1 MISVYIYFGLP
12 RLDDGKMDRV
22 PEKKIFLIPIS
33 AGTSVPGEELGQ
45 LCLFL
50 PSPVKADPVGPGTVE
65 VTTLKLFV
73 DLVARFGVREELLRR
88 AVRRV
93 LLQELLDEGP
103 LRLQSTCCIEAG

>member
-1 MISVYIYFGLP
+1 MISVYINFGLP
-12 RLDDGKMDRV
+12 NLNNGKMDRA

-33 AGTSVPGEELGQ
+33 AGNSVPGEELGQ

-50 PSPVKADPVGPGTVE
+50 PSPVKADTVGPGTVE

-73 DLVARFGVREELLRR
+73 DFVTCLGIRKELLGR

-103 LRLQSTCCIEAG
+103 LRLESTCRIEAG